1 GVARPE
7 GQGPFRC
14 APFPD
19 GRSRAIAL
27 LAGLEGA
34 EASTAVPAGTTSDVP
49 IDMPIAPISQTVEVV
64 GSASVAPTGSTIAAS
79 DAIGGREL
87 EQFTGGGFT
96 AALRLLAS
104 IIEVPGG
111 LSIKGGRPSQASVQ
125 IGPGPLVAPPT

>member
-96 AALRLLAS
+96 AAPRPEAGNLEGS
-104 IIEVPGG
+104 GVPRPHGG
-111 LSIKGGRPSQASVQ
+111 
-125 IGPGPLVAPPT
+125 GPGHASAPNGAEAAVDS